1 MRQLFDVAS
10 DGLVLRLQ
18 VHPGAGKEGVVG
30 VHGDALK
37 VRVVAPPESGR
48 ANEAVLSLL
57 SRLLGVDRSAL
68 TMTAGE
74 GSRRKRVKVE
84 GMESA
89 DLDKR
94 LRVIV
99 DQPTPEHGPS
109 SR

>member
-18 VHPGAGKEGVVG
+18 VHPGAGKEAVVG

-37 VRVVAPPESGR
+37 VRVVAQPESGR

-57 SRLLGVDRSAL
+57 ARLLGVDRSAL
-68 TMTAGE
+68 TITAGQ
-74 GSRRKRVKVE
+74 GSRRKRVKID

-89 DLDKR
+89 DLEKR
-94 LRVIV
+94 LRVMV
-99 DQPTPEHGPS
+99 ADSGPDHGPPT
-109 SR
+109 R